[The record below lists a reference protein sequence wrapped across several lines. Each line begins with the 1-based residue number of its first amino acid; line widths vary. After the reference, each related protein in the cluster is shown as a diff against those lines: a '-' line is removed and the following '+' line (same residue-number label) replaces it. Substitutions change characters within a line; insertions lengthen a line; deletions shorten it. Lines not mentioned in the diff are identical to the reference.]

1 MKTGLTLQE
10 LGVELKRQRAAARDF
25 KAPTKRL
32 SCQTDGETIAL
43 LGANGSTDGQFQL
56 GTNPLFRSQLATWA
70 KVPKKYVDLM
80 AAEAPA
86 LLAQNLNHWLQAA
99 DETRLVRTLD
109 GQARAFL
116 SHRYRILDN
125 VDVAGVVLPALAERG
140 VEFVSQAITPDHLY
154 LKAISHKKTFEVR
167 KGDKVQFGI
176 VVSNSEVGLGAVH
189 VDPLIYT
196 LTCLNGATIAAAGLR
211 KFHIGRHA
219 AELEESVEVF
229 QDDTRAADD
238 KAFFLK
244 LRDVVTAALDEAQ
257 MTEVLAAVEAGATR
271 RLGQERKIEEV
282 VEVTAK
288 RFALNE
294 TEADGVLRRL
304 IDGGDLTQWG
314 LSSALTLYAQ
324 ADELTYERASE
335 LERAGGAVAIMDAE
349 TWAEVAR

>member
-1 MKTGLTLQE
+1 MKTGQSLQE
-10 LGVELKRQRAAARDF
+10 LGQELERQRAAARDF
-25 KAPTKRL
+25 KAPTNRL
-32 SCQTDGETIAL
+32 TYDADGRLGL
-43 LGANGSTDGQFQL
+43 LDQNGMLSTDRQF

-70 KVPKKYVDLM
+70 GIPKKYVDLM
-80 AAEAPA
+80 AAEAPE
-86 LLAQNLNHWLQAA
+86 LLAQNLNHWLQAGG
-99 DETRLVRTLD
+99 ETRLVRTLD

-116 SHRYRILDN
+116 SHRYRVLDN
-125 VDVAGVVLPALAERG
+125 VDVVGAVLPTLAERG
-140 VEFVSQAITPDHLY
+140 VEFVSQAVTPDHLY
-154 LKAISHKKTFEVR
+154 LKAVSRKKTFEVR
-167 KGDKVQFGI
+167 KGDKVQFGV

-189 VDPLIYT
+189 VDPLVYT

-211 KFHIGRHA
+211 KFHIGRKA
-219 AELEESVEVF
+219 EELEESVEVF

-257 MTEVLAAVEAGATR
+257 MTEVLAAVSAGATR
-271 RLGQERKIEEV
+271 RLGQGRKIEEV

-304 IDGGDLTQWG
+304 IDGADLTQWG

-324 ADELTYERASE
+324 DDKLTYERATE
-335 LERAGGAVAIMDAE
+335 LERAGGAVAVMDEE